1 MTPKK
6 IKPLK
11 KTSKTR
17 SKTGLSAKKREIQK
31 NLNTQIIAKEVF
43 YYENVTSTNDV
54 AKQKILSGK
63 IKEGTIFISD
73 TQTHGRGRG
82 DKKWYSPHGGLWFSV
97 VLQPN
102 IPPDKTMLV
111 TMTVS
116 TAVSEGIEKI
126 TMLKPRIKWPNDIL
140 INGKK
145 TCGVLTE
152 VDTIKNEMKVI
163 VGIGINVNNTLTKK
177 LRKNATTLKKEAGSD
192 IPKTKLLRVILKN
205 LDINY
210 DLLLSKNLEVI
221 RKKWLKYSDII
232 GKKILVKNNNH
243 QIKGVV
249 VNVDTQGALMLKTDD
264 TIKKILRGDIKYL

>member
-1 MTPKK
+1 MK
-6 IKPLK
+6 
-11 KTSKTR
+11 
-17 SKTGLSAKKREIQK
+17 
-31 NLNTQIIAKEVF
+31 
-43 YYENVTSTNDV
+43 
-54 AKQKILSGK
+54 
-63 IKEGTIFISD
+63 FISR
-73 TQTHGRGRG
+73 T
-82 DKKWYSPHGGLWFSV
+82 
-97 VLQPN
+97 
-102 IPPDKTMLV
+102 
-111 TMTVS
+111 
-116 TAVSEGIEKI
+116 I
-126 TMLKPRIKWPNDIL
+126 T
-140 INGKK
+140 
-145 TCGVLTE
+145 
-152 VDTIKNEMKVI
+152 
-163 VGIGINVNNTLTKK
+163 TKK